1 MGWVSQTSYIY
12 VWGNGGKIGPGGG
25 STPGPGPGPDPEPE
39 DLTFILDQSKL
50 DTGKLGQ
57 VDNNG

>member
-12 VWGNGGKIGPGGG
+12 VWGNGGKAGPGGG
-25 STPGPGPGPDPEPE
+25 STPGPGPDPE
-39 DLTFILDQSKL
+39 DTTFILDQSKL

-57 VDNNG
+57 VNNNG

>member
-12 VWGNGGKIGPGGG
+12 VWGNGGKPGPGGG
-25 STPGPGPGPDPEPE
+25 STPGPGPGPDPDPE

-57 VDNNG
+57 VNNNG

>member
-12 VWGNGGKIGPGGG
+12 VWGNGGKAGPGGG
-25 STPGPGPGPDPEPE
+25 STPGPGPDPDPE
-39 DLTFILDQSKL
+39 DTTFILDQSKL

-57 VDNNG
+57 VNNNG

>member
-1 MGWVSQTSYIY
+1 MGWVSQASYIY
-12 VWGNGGKIGPGGG
+12 VWGNGGKPGPGGG
-25 STPGPGPGPDPEPE
+25 STPGPGPNPDPEA
-39 DLTFILDQSKL
+39 LTFIFDQSKL

>member
-25 STPGPGPGPDPEPE
+25 STPGPGPDPE
-39 DLTFILDQSKL
+39 DLSFILDQSKL

-57 VDNNG
+57 GDNNG

>member
-12 VWGNGGKIGPGGG
+12 VWGNGGKPGPGGG
-25 STPGPGPGPDPEPE
+25 STPGPGPDPDPE

-57 VDNNG
+57 VNNNG

>member
-25 STPGPGPGPDPEPE
+25 STPGPGPGPDPDPE
-39 DLTFILDQSKL
+39 ILTFILDQSKL
-50 DTGKLGQ
+50 DTGKLG
-57 VDNNG
+57 